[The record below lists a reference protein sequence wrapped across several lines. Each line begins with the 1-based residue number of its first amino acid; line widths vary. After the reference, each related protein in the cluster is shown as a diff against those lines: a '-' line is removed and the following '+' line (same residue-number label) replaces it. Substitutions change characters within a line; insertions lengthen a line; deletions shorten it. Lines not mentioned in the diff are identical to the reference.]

1 MIKDRDMKKDK
12 NTGEMV
18 IKNAFQGVLREIQIM
33 SLIGDGHGSV
43 IKLHEVIDCD
53 AEDKL
58 ILVIDFALHGEIMGW
73 DEDELAFET
82 CLE

>member
-12 NTGEMV
+12 VTGEMI

-33 SLIGDGHGSV
+33 SYIGDGHGSV
-43 IKLHEVIDCD
+43 VKLHEVIDCD

-58 ILVIDFALHGEIMGW
+58 ILVLDYA
-73 DEDELAFET
+73 
-82 CLE
+82 

>member
-1 MIKDRDMKKDK
+1 
-12 NTGEMV
+12 
-18 IKNAFQGVLREIQIM
+18 M

-58 ILVIDFALHGEIMGW
+58 ILVIDYAQFGEIMSW
-73 DEDELAFET
+73 DEDEFVFET

>member
-12 NTGEMV
+12 KTGEMI

-58 ILVIDFALHGEIMGW
+58 ILVIDYAQFGEIMSW
-73 DEDELAFET
+73 DED
-82 CLE
+82 